1 MVLNLIANL
10 WPLVMMIKH
19 VTFVILIL
27 VFLLDFCI
35 IWGLKQEDKAFVVSQ
50 VEIYIYMYAHTMRF
64 YFPMCDGSSWDLNR
78 FSCRYKFSA
87 PTHYKFVTPC
97 SLHLDFLIHEM

>member
-50 VEIYIYMYAHTMRF
+50 VEIYIYM
-64 YFPMCDGSSWDLNR
+64 
-78 FSCRYKFSA
+78 
-87 PTHYKFVTPC
+87 
-97 SLHLDFLIHEM
+97 